1 MQNGNISQGDDHET
15 NQRPRRAIVKPAR
28 YRDENFTSTYSCFF
42 ACGVDDEELYCYE
55 EDNDA
60 KEWRHA
66 MDEGMANLAKNE
78 TWDSVPK
85 LEKVHLITCKCISK
99 LKRKADA
106 NVDRFKAHSKG
117 PFEALL

>member
-1 MQNGNISQGDDHET
+1 MQNGNISQGKDHET
-15 NQRPRRAIVKPAR
+15 NQRPRRAIVKLAR

-42 ACGVDDEELYCYE
+42 AGPVDDEEFK
-55 EDNDA
+55 DA

-66 MDEGMANLAKNE
+66 MDEGMATLVKNE
-78 TWDSVPK
+78 MWDSVPK

-106 NVDRFKAHSKG
+106 NVDKLKALSNG